1 MYFSGQREARR
12 DLRRVPRGPGGG
24 RTVCGGND
32 SDRGT
37 HRRVRRMPCRA
48 SRRCARLDALLHD
61 EPMWTPPQYLSERV
75 AVRAVEELQHRSG
88 ARLVSPEVVE
98 MATNTI
104 VVGVAA
110 VTGARVFSAVLEPAL
125 AQSPLMLAACLVCL
139 FLLSSVW
146 LRRLGT
152 TA

>member
-1 MYFSGQREARR
+1 VTCDACREA
-12 DLRRVPRGPGGG
+12 LAAGEPSAAE
-24 RTVCGGND
+24 TTAIEAHIAVCAE
-32 SDRGT
+32 
-37 HRRVRRMPCRA
+37 CRA
-48 SRRCARLDALLHD
+48 AQAAFARLDALLHD
-61 EPMWTPPQYLSERV
+61 EPMWTPPQYFSERV

-146 LRRLGT
+146 LRRLST